1 MKKVLFARFPD
12 DITSEGK
19 CSETDMDVDLRI
31 CSGSAIEFAREK
43 AQLKRP
49 SVKYKIFPW
58 PNSRIK
64 IVMYKIT

>member
-12 DITSEGK
+12 DIMSEGK
-19 CSETDMDVDLRI
+19 CSETDMDVDLQI
-31 CSGSAIEFAREK
+31 CIGSAIEFARGN

-58 PNSRIK
+58 PNSQIK
-64 IVMYKIT
+64 IVM